1 MIPVALILFIGCG
14 KDLVEQGQLAYN
26 EKDYSVAIDYWS
38 QARAENP
45 EVANLDNKI
54 AMAYL
59 LRGQELYGRV
69 RNVKAFNGN
78 LVKAGEYMPE
88 TPSGE
93 LKKVYLNTLCAV
105 AEAYMNAR
113 AKNENEKKKF
123 QKLATTYLKDVQN
136 LDSTYTKAD
145 SLLQKM
151 KDDHYQKLLNKGK
164 DYFARGRKTRN
175 VDYYFTAEYY
185 LQEARQFDEKN
196 REIYTLLSKIKAR
209 TLPVLNYRDE
219 IAMAITDVKW
229 QEEELIL
236 SVTVKN
242 YTPSAVN
249 LDLDN
254 FRLIDKSGNSYNR
267 DSQMMDVFYA
277 DMSLK
282 NTKLSQK
289 NPLAEGVLV
298 FPVTEETKLYALEYK
313 IGGSKVSRKYFP

>member
-1 MIPVALILFIGCG
+1 MMSVSIILFIGCG
-14 KDLVEQGQLAYN
+14 KDLVEQGEKAFN

-38 QARAENP
+38 EARIERP
-45 EVANLDNKI
+45 SGSDLDRKI
-54 AMAYL
+54 ALAYL
-59 LRGQELYGRV
+59 LRGQDLYERL

-78 LVKAGEYMPE
+78 LVKAVEYMPN

-93 LKKVYLNTLCAV
+93 LKAVYLSTLCAV

-113 AKNENEKKKF
+113 AANDNEKSKF
-123 QKLATTYLKDVQN
+123 QKQATRYLKDVQK
-136 LDSTYTKAD
+136 LDSTFTKAD

-164 DYFARGRKTRN
+164 EYFARGRKTRN
-175 VDYYFTAEYY
+175 VDYFFTAEYY
-185 LQEARQFDEKN
+185 LEEAQQFDENN
-196 REIYTLLSKIKAR
+196 REIYTLLSKIKAK

-219 IAMAITDVKW
+219 VAMAITAVKR
-229 QEEELIL
+229 QDEELIL

-242 YTPSAVN
+242 YTPKAVN

-254 FRLIDKSGNSYNR
+254 FRLVDKSGNSYNH
-267 DSQMMDVFYA
+267 DSQMMDVYYA

-282 NTKLSQK
+282 NAKLNQK

-298 FPVTEETKLYALEYK
+298 FPVTGETKLYALEYK
-313 IGGSKVSRKYFP
+313 IAGKKVSRKYFP